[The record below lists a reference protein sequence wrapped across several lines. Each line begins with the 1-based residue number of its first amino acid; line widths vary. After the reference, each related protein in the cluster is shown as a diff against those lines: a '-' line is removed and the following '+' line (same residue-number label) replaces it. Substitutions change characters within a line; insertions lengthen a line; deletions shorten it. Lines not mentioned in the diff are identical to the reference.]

1 MGLSANFVPPVKSVY
16 APSFRRTPPVFTGF
30 APVGDPP
37 PADSIAGGAYVRR
50 MSVQTSSLSRPGD
63 RDVARA
69 ALDVARAALDE
80 QHVAV
85 RDLRAHTGAL
95 LTATSVVVSFLGT
108 RALSTGHLRV
118 LAFIGLGAFVGSIVL
133 CLYVLLPTAKIESL
147 RQGGDLLGANLDPA
161 DPATDAYGRLTSTY
175 DDLWTLNR
183 PHVQRLGRVFRMAS
197 AAIVLEVV
205 LWALQLALS

>member
-1 MGLSANFVPPVKSVY
+1 VSGGEWRECFI
-16 APSFRRTPPVFTGF
+16 
-30 APVGDPP
+30 
-37 PADSIAGGAYVRR
+37 ADGAYVRR
-50 MSVQTSSLSRPGD
+50 MDVQASSLPRRGD
-63 RDVARA
+63 RDLALA
-69 ALDVARAALDE
+69 ALGVSRAALDE

-118 LAFIGLGAFVGSIVL
+118 LAFIGLGAFVVSLVL
-133 CLYVLLPTAKIESL
+133 CLYVLLPTNGIESL
-147 RQGGDLLGANLDPA
+147 GQGRDLLDAKLDAA
-161 DPATDAYGRLTSTY
+161 DPATDAYERLVDTY
-175 DDLWTLNR
+175 DDLWAVNR
-183 PHVQRLGRVFRMAS
+183 PYMQRLGRVFRMAC

>member
-1 MGLSANFVPPVKSVY
+1 M
-16 APSFRRTPPVFTGF
+16 F
-30 APVGDPP
+30 AGVVVSGGEWRERC
-37 PADSIAGGAYVRR
+37 IAGGAYVRR
-50 MSVQTSSLSRPGD
+50 MDVQASSLPRPGD
-63 RDVARA
+63 RDVALA
-69 ALDVARAALDE
+69 ALGVARAALDE

-118 LAFIGLGAFVGSIVL
+118 MAFVGLGAFVGSLML

-147 RQGGDLLGANLDPA
+147 RQGGSLFGMDLDAT
-161 DPATDAYGRLTSTY
+161 DPATDAYERLVDTY
-175 DDLWTLNR
+175 DDLWAVNR
-183 PHVQRLGRVFRMAS
+183 PHVQRLGRVFRMAC

>member
-1 MGLSANFVPPVKSVY
+1 MSDEGVGH
-16 APSFRRTPPVFTGF
+16 RRE
-30 APVGDPP
+30 
-37 PADSIAGGAYVRR
+37 IARTAY
-50 MSVQTSSLSRPGD
+50 
-63 RDVARA
+63 DVARS
-69 ALDVARAALDE
+69 VLDE

-108 RALSTGHLRV
+108 RALTTGHLRV
-118 LAFIGLGAFVGSIVL
+118 LAFVGLGAFVGSIVL

-147 RQGGDLLGANLDPA
+147 RQGGDLLGANFDATDPV
-161 DPATDAYGRLTSTY
+161 TDAYGRLASTY

-197 AAIVLEVV
+197 AAILLEVV

>member
-1 MGLSANFVPPVKSVY
+1 MGMHT
-16 APSFRRTPPVFTGF
+16 PSLAHG
-30 APVGDPP
+30 
-37 PADSIAGGAYVRR
+37 
-50 MSVQTSSLSRPGD
+50 GD

-118 LAFIGLGAFVGSIVL
+118 LAFIGLGAFVVSLML

-147 RQGGDLLGANLDPA
+147 RQGGSLLGMDLDA
-161 DPATDAYGRLTSTY
+161 TDRATDAYERLVDTY
-175 DDLWTLNR
+175 DDLGAVNR
-183 PHVQRLGRVFRMAS
+183 PHVQRLGSVFRMAS
-197 AAIVLEVV
+197 AAILLEVV
-205 LWALQLALS
+205 LWALQLALT

>member
-1 MGLSANFVPPVKSVY
+1 MFVEFVVSEGEWREC
-16 APSFRRTPPVFTGF
+16 F
-30 APVGDPP
+30 
-37 PADSIAGGAYVRR
+37 IAGGAYVRR
-50 MSVQTSSLSRPGD
+50 MDVQASSLPRPGD
-63 RDVARA
+63 RDLACVAFG
-69 ALDVARAALDE
+69 VARAALDE

-108 RALSTGHLRV
+108 RALSTPHLRV
-118 LAFIGLGAFVGSIVL
+118 LAFFGLGAFVVSLVL

-147 RQGGDLLGANLDPA
+147 GQGGDLLDANLDAA
-161 DPATDAYGRLTSTY
+161 DRATDAYERLVNTY
-175 DDLWTLNR
+175 DDLWAANR
-183 PHVQRLGRVFRMAS
+183 PHIQRLGRVFRMAC

>member
-1 MGLSANFVPPVKSVY
+1 
-16 APSFRRTPPVFTGF
+16 
-30 APVGDPP
+30 
-37 PADSIAGGAYVRR
+37 

-69 ALDVARAALDE
+69 ALDV
-80 QHVAV
+80 
-85 RDLRAHTGAL
+85 
-95 LTATSVVVSFLGT
+95 
-108 RALSTGHLRV
+108 
-118 LAFIGLGAFVGSIVL
+118 VL
-133 CLYVLLPTAKIESL
+133 CLYVLLPTNRIKSL
-147 RQGGDLLGANLDPA
+147 GQGVDLLNAKLDA
-161 DPATDAYGRLTSTY
+161 TDPATDAYGRLTSTY

>member
-1 MGLSANFVPPVKSVY
+1 MDVQAS
-16 APSFRRTPPVFTGF
+16 SFP
-30 APVGDPP
+30 
-37 PADSIAGGAYVRR
+37 
-50 MSVQTSSLSRPGD
+50 RPGD
-63 RDVARA
+63 RDLALA

-118 LAFIGLGAFVGSIVL
+118 MAFVGLGAFVGSLML
-133 CLYVLLPTAKIESL
+133 CLYVLLPTTKIESL
-147 RQGGDLLGANLDPA
+147 RQGGSLFGMDLDAT
-161 DPATDAYGRLTSTY
+161 DPATDAYERLVDTY
-175 DDLWTLNR
+175 DNLWAVNR
-183 PHVQRLGRVFRMAS
+183 PHVQLLGRVFRMAS
-197 AAIVLEVV
+197 SAILLEVV